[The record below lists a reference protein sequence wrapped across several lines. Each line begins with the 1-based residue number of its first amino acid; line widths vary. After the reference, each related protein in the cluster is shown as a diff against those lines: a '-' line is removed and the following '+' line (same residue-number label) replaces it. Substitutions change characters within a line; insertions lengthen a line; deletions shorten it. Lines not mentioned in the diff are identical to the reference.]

1 LQHLVTDAV
10 TMRSEAENS
19 FSLEELSAEVAAAL
33 SRLGLLGAAPDAR
46 VSAAPDA
53 RTVRYY
59 TTLGLLDRPSIVG
72 RQARYDRRHL
82 LQLLAIK
89 GFQVRGLPLA
99 EIQERLYG
107 RSEAELRAL
116 VEALETAAADDA
128 PAAPPGVSVREVTI
142 EPGLR
147 LLVEEGYRP
156 GPAAETKIRAAL
168 AALSRDP
175 EAGRGGS
182 A

>member
-1 LQHLVTDAV
+1 MVT
-10 TMRSEAENS
+10 AEPS
-19 FSLEELSAEVAAAL
+19 YSLDELSAEVE
-33 SRLGLLGAAPDAR
+33 RLLRFHGLIGAAYPDAR

-72 RQARYDRRHL
+72 RQARYGQRHL

-107 RSEAELRAL
+107 RSDAELQGL
-116 VEALETAAADDA
+116 IEA
-128 PAAPPGVSVREVTI
+128 
-142 EPGLR
+142 
-147 LLVEEGYRP
+147 
-156 GPAAETKIRAAL
+156 
-168 AALSRDP
+168 
-175 EAGRGGS
+175 
-182 A
+182 

>member
-1 LQHLVTDAV
+1 
-10 TMRSEAENS
+10 MRPEAEIS
-19 FSLEELSAEVAAAL
+19 FSLEELSGEVAAAL

-72 RQARYDRRHL
+72 RQARYGQRHL
-82 LQLLAIK
+82 WQLLAIK
-89 GFQVRGLPLA
+89 GLQVRGLPLA

-107 RSEAELRAL
+107 RSDAELQAL
-116 VEALETAAADDA
+116 MEALGSEPGTVPD
-128 PAAPPGVSVREVTI
+128 AAPPGVSVREVII

-147 LLVEEGYRP
+147 LLVEQGYRP
-156 GPAAETKIRAAL
+156 GAEAETKIRAAL

-175 EAGRGGS
+175 EAGRGGR

>member
-1 LQHLVTDAV
+1 
-10 TMRSEAENS
+10 MRPEAEIS
-19 FSLEELSAEVAAAL
+19 YSLAELSAEVAAAL
-33 SRLGLLGAAPDAR
+33 SRAGLLGAAPDAR

-72 RQARYDRRHL
+72 RQARYGQRHL

-107 RSEAELRAL
+107 RSDAELQGL
-116 VEALETAAADDA
+116 IEALESEPVDP

-156 GPAAETKIRAAL
+156 GAGAETKIRAAL

-175 EAGRGGS
+175 EPGRGGS

>member
-1 LQHLVTDAV
+1 
-10 TMRSEAENS
+10 MRATTS
-19 FSLEELSAEVAAAL
+19 FSLTELSEEVAAAL

-46 VSAAPDA
+46 VSPAPDA

-59 TTLGLLDRPSIVG
+59 TTLGLLDRPDIVG
-72 RQARYDRRHL
+72 RQARYGQRHL

-89 GFQVRGLPLA
+89 GLQKRSLPLA

-107 RSEAELRAL
+107 RGDAEL
-116 VEALETAAADDA
+116 EALIEALGRDAAATPA
-128 PAAPPGVSVREVTI
+128 PAIVATSVRELIV

-156 GPAAETKIRAAL
+156 DSSVETKIRAAL
-168 AALSRDP
+168 AALTQDPKRD
-175 EAGRGGS
+175 RGGS

>member
-1 LQHLVTDAV
+1 
-10 TMRSEAENS
+10 MRTAAEMAL
-19 FSLEELSAEVAAAL
+19 SLTELADEVAEAL

-72 RQARYDRRHL
+72 RQARYGQRHL

-99 EIQERLYG
+99 EIQERLDG
-107 RSEAELRAL
+107 RSDAELQGL
-116 VEALETAAADDA
+116 IEALEGQPLGA
-128 PAAPPGVSVREVTI
+128 PAAPPGVTVREVTI

-156 GPAAETKIRAAL
+156 GAAAETKIRAAL
-168 AALSRDP
+168 AALST
-175 EAGRGGS
+175 
-182 A
+182 

>member
-1 LQHLVTDAV
+1 
-10 TMRSEAENS
+10 MRPAAEI
-19 FSLEELSAEVAAAL
+19 SLSLPELSSEVATAL

-59 TTLGLLDRPSIVG
+59 TTLGLLDRPVIVG
-72 RQARYDRRHL
+72 RQARYGQRHL
-82 LQLLAIK
+82 LQLLAVK
-89 GFQVRGLPLA
+89 TLQVRALPLA

-107 RSEAELRAL
+107 RSDAELGAL
-116 VEALETAAADDA
+116 IEALGREAAEA
-128 PAAPPGVSVREVTI
+128 PAPEVVATGVREVII

-147 LLVEEGYRP
+147 LLVEDGYRP
-156 GPAAETKIRAAL
+156 DSGVEAKIRAAL
-168 AALSRDP
+168 AALTQEPKRD
-175 EAGRGGS
+175 RGGS